1 MTYFINRRFTFIGK
15 IRDWF
20 FGIAK
25 LIVVDV
31 VCIVIV
37 DIVVVREFM
46 LLISSYC
53 LLNSGFESSFNSAVI
68 LFIIGE
74 FWWLLLTWIFSLMFI
89 FAFTN
94 ELFDSNLS
102 RIIIVFLIFSVCDV
116 GLVHIKWG
124 NITVDLVL
132 VDICVCV
139 VCVSGGDCV
148 FKL

>member
-1 MTYFINRRFTFIGK
+1 
-15 IRDWF
+15 
-20 FGIAK
+20 
-25 LIVVDV
+25 
-31 VCIVIV
+31 
-37 DIVVVREFM
+37 
-46 LLISSYC
+46 
-53 LLNSGFESSFNSAVI
+53 
-68 LFIIGE
+68 
-74 FWWLLLTWIFSLMFI
+74 MFI

-139 VCVSGGDCV
+139 VYVSGSDYV
-148 FKL
+148 FKLLLICTFKLELNTTCEYNDYSFSSSSIL